1 MLKILLAVFAIILQ
15 LQALISAGFYSL
27 FLLTDEID
35 GYPSRV
41 LRRKSAFLVF
51 LMGIFA
57 LLAAV
62 ITGLTGGGDVTGAAF
77 PLMRGLGLW
86 FAISWLVIAGLQIIV
101 LFAHIY
107 GMGLSEDTLA
117 LLWHIVSML
126 ALAGLCLL
134 LWWASGRAITRAEEL
149 ITDGD
154 KQVETGSVVSRICD
168 SIEETLKNA
177 PAAPEETEEPEEI
190 MEPEDAAETTP
201 EETAETEAEAEP
213 EAEPETGSKEPLYA
227 IDYIYNTFIC
237 ADENLPGEAAPVLRF
252 ARDGTFYML
261 LNFGEGMQ
269 AFEGTFTTSEKA
281 FEMDSVYLYLTVD
294 DPMGQIPAQATVVFD
309 DSPDYCEFL
318 DEGFGLMGYSGAPYL
333 FLSEYFYLQQY

>member
-41 LRRKSAFLVF
+41 LRRKSTFLVF

-149 ITDGD
+149 IAAGD
-154 KQVETGSVVSRICD
+154 QHEETGSFLSGISG
-168 SIEETLKNA
+168 SIEENVKNRPA
-177 PAAPEETEEPEEI
+177 KPEEPEEPEEITMPEDAAEAAPEET
-190 MEPEDAAETTP
+190 
-201 EETAETEAEAEP
+201 AEAEP
-213 EAEPETGSKEPLYA
+213 AESLYA
-227 IDYIYNTFIC
+227 IDYVYNTFIC
-237 ADENLPGEAAPVLRF
+237 ADENLPGEAAPILRF

-269 AFEGTFTTSEKA
+269 SFEGTFTTSEKA